1 MTIGQTNAYQA
12 YQNTQTQAPQT
23 VKYKDPRDGTEHT
36 IYNYYRYDKAS
47 ESFKPSANYEKLK
60 ELSTNYNPENMSENE
75 MSALADD
82 LYKSGV
88 VGFSDMAMM
97 KISYSTLTKSIKD
110 MGYENASVGG
120 YTGTDANEKT
130 NLLDTY
136 RKMLANALQNGATTE
151 QTRALTSKTDILGM
165 LDDMRDGKVKDSISV
180 KVTKLDADM
189 QARFGD
195 ILRSV

>member
-36 IYNYYRYDKAS
+36 IYNYYSYDQAS
-47 ESFKPSANYEKLK
+47 ESFKPSTNYEKLK

-75 MSALADD
+75 MSALADE
-82 LYKSGV
+82 LYSG
-88 VGFSDMAMM
+88 GIISSSDAATM
-97 KISYSTLTKSIKD
+97 KISYSTLAKSLND
-110 MGYENASVGG
+110 GANNG
-120 YTGTDANEKT
+120 YTGTDADEKT
-130 NLLDTY
+130 DLLGIY
-136 RKMLANALQNGATTE
+136 KNMLANALQNGATTG

-180 KVTKLDADM
+180 KVTKLDADT

-195 ILRSV
+195 ILRSI

>member
-12 YQNTQTQAPQT
+12 YQNTQAQTPQT
-23 VKYKDPRDGTEHT
+23 VKVKDPKDGVEHT
-36 IYNYYRYDKAS
+36 AYYYYSFDEAS

-60 ELSTNYNPENMSENE
+60 ELSANYNPENMSENE

-97 KISYSTLTKSIKD
+97 KISYLTLTKSIKD

-136 RKMLANALQNGATTE
+136 RKMLTNALQNGATTE
-151 QTRALTSKTDILGM
+151 QTRALTSKTDILSM

-180 KVTKLDADM
+180 KVMKLNADM
-189 QARFGD
+189 QARFGN
-195 ILRSV
+195 IL